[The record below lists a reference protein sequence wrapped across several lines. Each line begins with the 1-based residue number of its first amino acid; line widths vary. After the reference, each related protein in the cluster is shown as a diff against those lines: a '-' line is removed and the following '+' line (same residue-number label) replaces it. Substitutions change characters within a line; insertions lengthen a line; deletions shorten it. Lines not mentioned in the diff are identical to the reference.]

1 MTLDEAFTKFQ
12 QARGHADLPWMTSK
26 QELLEVFTAGWHAHY
41 ESTRQVDMFPG
52 TLNANVAQSVEHLF
66 CKQEVVGSIPSVGSN
81 SDAAAAKF
89 ALENAPHDHDHLPIT
104 AEDIYAAYPRK
115 VGKQAAVKAIN
126 KAAKRVGSLSEL
138 LSCTK
143 AYAAATATWPA
154 ADKQFIPHPATWFN
168 RGSYD
173 DDPKEWV
180 RGAAATPSQFT
191 KKYE

>member
-1 MTLDEAFTKFQ
+1 
-12 QARGHADLPWMTSK
+12 
-26 QELLEVFTAGWHAHY
+26 
-41 ESTRQVDMFPG
+41 
-52 TLNANVAQSVEHLF
+52 
-66 CKQEVVGSIPSVGSN
+66 
-81 SDAAAAKF
+81 
-89 ALENAPHDHDHLPIT
+89 LPIT

-191 KKYE
+191 RKYE